1 MDGIKAAF
9 SFFIRALG
17 FGIGALLVG
26 AAVVWVLSVKADH
39 AHQAAMDAIARQD
52 AEKTVST
59 PYTAIGVPVVKFENG
74 ATVATAWVVDKRTG
88 SIAACTTDLNATYM
102 TVECTKDQDGNVIND

>member
-9 SFFIRALG
+9 SFFVRAVG

-26 AAVVWVLSVKADH
+26 AAVVWVLNVKADS
-39 AHQAAMDAIARQD
+39 AHQSALDAIARQD
-52 AEKTVST
+52 AGKTVST
-59 PYTAIGVPVVKFENG
+59 PYTAISAPVVKFQNG
-74 ATVATAWVVDKRTG
+74 ATVATAWILDQRTG

>member
-1 MDGIKAAF
+1 MDGIKTAF
-9 SFFIRALG
+9 AFFVRAVG

-26 AAVVWVLSVKADH
+26 AAAVWVFNVRADN
-39 AHQAAMDAIARQD
+39 AHQAALDAATRQD
-52 AEKTVST
+52 AAKTVT
-59 PYTAIGVPVVKFENG
+59 APYVAVGVPIVKFENG
-74 ATVATAWVVDKRTG
+74 TTVATAWVLDRRTG